1 VKGFHKVGF
10 FIRQVKNRIS
20 IRGSGTWLA
29 VYSIY
34 VNESWGIGGNV
45 KRILLFFFFFFLFSF
60 TFFTQIKML
69 VFILNDNILCSGTSL
84 GTYFHLT
91 WV

>member
-1 VKGFHKVGF
+1 VAAELGLRYTAYMLTNRGVLVEMLSEF
-10 FIRQVKNRIS
+10 F
-20 IRGSGTWLA
+20 
-29 VYSIY
+29 
-34 VNESWGIGGNV
+34 
-45 KRILLFFFFFFLFSF
+45 FFFFFFLFSF